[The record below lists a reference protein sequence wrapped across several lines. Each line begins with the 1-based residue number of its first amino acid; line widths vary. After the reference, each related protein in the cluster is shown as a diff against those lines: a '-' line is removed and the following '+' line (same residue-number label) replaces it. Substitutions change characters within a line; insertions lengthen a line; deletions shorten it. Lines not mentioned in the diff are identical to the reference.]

1 MTIESDF
8 ASIKINLGRI
18 ADSLEAL
25 ASSQG
30 IVPEPPGKP
39 EPEEK
44 APAKKK
50 AAPKKKAAAKKA
62 PAKKKATK
70 KAPAKKEETA
80 ESKLTIKDD
89 VRPILRRLRDE
100 VNHGAV
106 KTLLK
111 KFGANTIQD
120 VEEKD
125 FERLIELAKAELGD
139 EDDEQEDMF
148 DDFDEDVDDVDE
160 DDDL

>member
-25 ASSQG
+25 AANQG
-30 IVPEPPGKP
+30 IVPDAPGEP
-39 EPEEK
+39 EPEKK

-50 AAPKKKAAAKKA
+50 AATTKKAAAKKKA

-70 KAPAKKEETA
+70 KAPAKKDEKAET
-80 ESKLTIKDD
+80 KLTIKDD
-89 VRPILRRLRDE
+89 VRPILKRLRDE
-100 VNHGAV
+100 VNHAAV
-106 KTLLK
+106 KSLLK

-120 VEEKD
+120 VDEKD
-125 FERLIELAKAELGD
+125 YARLIEATKAELGD
-139 EDDEQEDMF
+139 EDDEQEDLF
-148 DDFDEDVDDVDE
+148 DDIEDDE